1 MLFSPRVF
9 ASSAANC
16 YRQDVPGTRSDFG
29 LDAGLAPIDGGQLT
43 NWFSARRGDLG
54 EFQNPSWYRYTTLE
68 LLNPTV

>member
-1 MLFSPRVF
+1 MLFPPRVL

-16 YRQDVPGTRSDFG
+16 YRQDVPGTGSDFG